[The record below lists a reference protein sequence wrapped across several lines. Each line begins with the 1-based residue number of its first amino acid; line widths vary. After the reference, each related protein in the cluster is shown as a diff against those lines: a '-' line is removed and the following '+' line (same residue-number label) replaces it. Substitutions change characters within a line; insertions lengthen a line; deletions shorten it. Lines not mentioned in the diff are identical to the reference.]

1 MVTDFEARLKAL
13 GLEFDEALAR
23 KLEDVADRHGCTV
36 DVVLRILERHKQIRD
51 QRTLEQPDLDVMLRT
66 FAPEPIMLRNRPS
79 YELKMEWTPTPRRSS
94 KRAQRAR
101 ARHWS
106 R

>member
-1 MVTDFEARLKAL
+1 MDFEARIKAL
-13 GLEFDEALAR
+13 GLEFSEALAR
-23 KLEDVADRHGCTV
+23 KLEDAADRHGCTV
-36 DVVLRILERHKQIRD
+36 DVVLRLLERHKQIRD
-51 QRTLEQPDLDVMLRT
+51 QREIEQPNLDVMLRT

-79 YELKMEWTPTPRRSS
+79 YELKTEWTPPPRRSS

-101 ARHWS
+101 ERPWQ